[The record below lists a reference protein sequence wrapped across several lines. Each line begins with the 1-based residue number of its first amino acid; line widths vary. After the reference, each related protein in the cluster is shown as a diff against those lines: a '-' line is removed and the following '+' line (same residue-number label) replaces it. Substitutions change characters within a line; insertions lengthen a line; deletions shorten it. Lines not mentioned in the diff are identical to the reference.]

1 LKVRL
6 DENLSY
12 RVAGAIR
19 AILSGRTGLT
29 VDWVRDHHPPATTDP
44 AWIFQFAKD
53 GGNAILSGD
62 SNILQNWPD
71 LVAYME
77 SGVISFFPPSRFE
90 ELKGYGQ
97 ASLILRWW
105 PCIIEKIKVSAPG
118 DAWRLP
124 WSWTPDVTAFTKL
137 EDPRYNTAEKKR
149 RAGVRATGTVH
160 QFRPGGGS

>member
-19 AILSGRTGLT
+19 AILSARTGMT
-29 VDWVRDHHPPATTDP
+29 VDWVLDHHPPATTDP

-53 GGNAILSGD
+53 GGSAIISGD
-62 SNILQNWPD
+62 TNILQHWPD

-77 SGVISFFPPSRFE
+77 SGLVSFFPPHRFD
-90 ELKGYGQ
+90 ELKGYGK

-105 PCIIEKIKVSAPG
+105 PCIVEKIKVSAPG
-118 DAWRLP
+118 DSWRLP
-124 WSWTPDVTAFTKL
+124 WGWTPDVTAFQKL
-137 EDPRYNTAEKKR
+137 EDPRFNTSEKR
-149 RAGVRATGTVH
+149 QRAGIRAIATVH
-160 QFRPGGGS
+160 QFRQRD